1 MQLDF
6 RYGLPPILQR
16 RLSPLKMS
24 SRRRMPSSTLRRLKA
39 PLERLYATFNDVESA
54 VDPVHVV
61 RRYTTPADRE
71 VVAFCASA
79 LAFGR
84 VASVLNTTESL
95 LALLGDSPAAFVRDF
110 EPARDGDCLRP
121 LVHRWIRGVD
131 LIALLWILRRMI
143 SEAGSIERFFLV
155 GHAPSSSD
163 VGPALNR
170 FAARARAID
179 LDEVYGDRDGRRGV
193 TYFFPRP
200 ASGSACK
207 RLNLFLR
214 WMVRR
219 DAIDLG
225 VWSDLSPSKLVI
237 PLDTHV
243 IRVSRCLGLTRYRS
257 PGWGMASEITESLR
271 RLDPNDPVRFD
282 FSICHLG
289 MMDACGFNRVQ
300 RDHRCPLRGLCRPG
314 GRRRRVSPG
323 PLVRS

>member
-1 MQLDF
+1 MS
-6 RYGLPPILQR
+6 
-16 RLSPLKMS
+16 RLLEH
-24 SRRRMPSSTLRRLKA
+24 RVPSSTLRRLKA
-39 PLERLYATFNDVESA
+39 PLDRLYATFNHVESA
-54 VDPVHVV
+54 VDPVQVV

-84 VASVLNTTESL
+84 VASVLSTIESL
-95 LALLGDSPAAFVRDF
+95 LAVLGDSPAAFVRDF
-110 EPARDGDCLRP
+110 DPARDTDRLRS

-131 LIALLWILRRMI
+131 LIALIWILRRMI
-143 SEAGSIERFFLV
+143 AEEGSIEGFFLD
-155 GHAPSSSD
+155 GHAASASD

-170 FAARARAID
+170 FSARARAID
-179 LDEVYGDRDGRRGV
+179 LNAIYGDRAGRRWV

-200 ASGSACK
+200 DAGSACK

-219 DAIDLG
+219 DAVDLG
-225 VWSDLSPSKLVI
+225 VWSGLSPSKLVV

-243 IRVSRCLGLTRYRS
+243 IRVGRCLGLTRYRS

-271 RLDPNDPVRFD
+271 RLDPEDPVRFD

-289 MMDACGFNRVQ
+289 MMDACGFNRPQ
-300 RDHRCPLRGLCRPG
+300 RDDRCPLRGVCRPA

-323 PLVRS
+323 PFVRR

>member
-1 MQLDF
+1 M
-6 RYGLPPILQR
+6 GGVR
-16 RLSPLKMS
+16 RSVA
-24 SRRRMPSSTLRRLKA
+24 RRVPSSTLRRLKA
-39 PLERLYATFNDVESA
+39 PLERLYATFNHVESA
-54 VDPVHVV
+54 VDPVQVV

-84 VASVLNTTESL
+84 VASVLSTTESL
-95 LALLGDSPAAFVRDF
+95 LAVLGDSPAAFVRNFD
-110 EPARDGDCLRP
+110 PARDTDRLRP

-131 LIALLWILRRMI
+131 LIALLWILQRMI
-143 SEAGSIERFFLV
+143 AEAGSIERFFLD
-155 GHAPSSSD
+155 GHAASASD

-170 FAARARAID
+170 FGARALAID
-179 LDEVYGDRDGRRGV
+179 LDAIYGARDGRRWV

-200 ASGSACK
+200 DAGSACK

-219 DAIDLG
+219 DAVDLG
-225 VWSDLSPSKLVI
+225 VWSGLSPSKLVV

-243 IRVSRCLGLTRYRS
+243 IRVGHCLGLTRYRS

-271 RLDPNDPVRFD
+271 RLDPEDPVRFD

-289 MMDACGFNRVQ
+289 MMDACGFNRPQ
-300 RDHRCPLRGLCRPG
+300 RDDRCPLRGVCRPA
-314 GRRRRVSPG
+314 GRRRRASPG
-323 PLVRS
+323 PSVRR

>member
-1 MQLDF
+1 M
-6 RYGLPPILQR
+6 GGVR
-16 RLSPLKMS
+16 RSVA
-24 SRRRMPSSTLRRLKA
+24 RRVPSSTLRRLKA
-39 PLERLYATFNDVESA
+39 PLERLYATFNHVESA
-54 VDPVHVV
+54 VDPVQVV

-84 VASVLNTTESL
+84 VASVLSTTETL
-95 LALLGDSPAAFVRDF
+95 LAVLGDSPAAFVRNFD
-110 EPARDGDCLRP
+110 PARDTDRLRP

-131 LIALLWILRRMI
+131 LIALLWILQRMI
-143 SEAGSIERFFLV
+143 AEAGSIERFFLD
-155 GHAPSSSD
+155 GHAASASD

-170 FAARARAID
+170 FGARALAID
-179 LDEVYGDRDGRRGV
+179 LDAIYGARDGRRWV

-200 ASGSACK
+200 DAGSACK

-219 DAIDLG
+219 DAVDLG
-225 VWSDLSPSKLVI
+225 VWSGLSPSKLVV

-243 IRVSRCLGLTRYRS
+243 IRVGHCLGLTRYRS

-271 RLDPNDPVRFD
+271 RLDPEDPVRFD

-289 MMDACGFNRVQ
+289 MMDACGFNRPQ
-300 RDHRCPLRGLCRPG
+300 RDDRCPLRGVCRPA
-314 GRRRRVSPG
+314 GRRRRASPG
-323 PLVRS
+323 PSVRR

>member
-1 MQLDF
+1 
-6 RYGLPPILQR
+6 
-16 RLSPLKMS
+16 
-24 SRRRMPSSTLRRLKA
+24 MPSSTLRRLRA
-39 PLERLYATFNDVESA
+39 PLERLYAAFNQTESA
-54 VDPVHVV
+54 VDPVQVV

-84 VASVLNTTESL
+84 VANVLSAVESL
-95 LALLGDSPAAFVRDF
+95 LAVLGDSPAAFVRDF
-110 EPARDGDCLRP
+110 DPAHDGGRLRP

-143 SEAGSIERFFLV
+143 AEAGSIEGFFLE
-155 GHAPSSSD
+155 GHPASASD

-179 LDEVYGDRDGRRGV
+179 LDEVYGDRNSRRGV

-200 ASGSACK
+200 EAGSACK

-219 DAIDLG
+219 DAVDLG
-225 VWSDLSPSKLVI
+225 VWSGLSPSKLVV

-243 IRVSRCLGLTRYRS
+243 IRVGRCLGLTRYRS
-257 PGWGMASEITESLR
+257 PGWRMASEITESLR
-271 RLDPNDPVRFD
+271 RLDPEDPVRFD
-282 FSICHLG
+282 YSICHLG
-289 MMDACGFNRVQ
+289 MMDACGFNRPQ
-300 RDHRCPLRGLCRPG
+300 RDDRCPLRGVCRPA
-314 GRRRRVSPG
+314 GRRRRASPG
-323 PLVRS
+323 PFVQR

>member
-1 MQLDF
+1 
-6 RYGLPPILQR
+6 
-16 RLSPLKMS
+16 MS
-24 SRRRMPSSTLRRLKA
+24 MRATSRRVPSSTLRRLKA
-39 PLERLYATFNDVESA
+39 PLERLYATFNHVESA

-79 LAFGR
+79 LAFGK
-84 VASVLNTTESL
+84 VASVLSTTESL
-95 LALLGDSPAAFVRDF
+95 LAVLGGSPAAFVRHFD
-110 EPARDGDCLRP
+110 PARDTDRLRP

-131 LIALLWILRRMI
+131 LIALLWILRRMLAK
-143 SEAGSIERFFLV
+143 AGSIERFFLE
-155 GHAPSSSD
+155 GHAASASD

-170 FAARARAID
+170 FAMRARAID
-179 LDEVYGDRDGRRGV
+179 LDTIYGDHDGRRWV

-200 ASGSACK
+200 AAGSACK

-219 DAIDLG
+219 DAVDLG
-225 VWSDLSPSKLVI
+225 VWSGLSPTKLVV

-243 IRVSRCLGLTRYRS
+243 IRVGRCLGLTRYRS

-271 RLDPNDPVRFD
+271 RLDPEDPVRFD

-289 MMDACGFNRVQ
+289 MMDACGFNRPQ
-300 RDHRCPLRGLCRPG
+300 RDDRCPLRGVCRPA

-323 PLVRS
+323 PFVRR